1 MPIYEAALSAIEP
14 VAARRDSSMFNMF
27 KSQASL
33 DLTPRNCLAVSLLY
47 CMASD
52 GEIDPEEIGHLM
64 SVLGRNA
71 TRQQLDAV
79 LRYTRSTQPDQFLG
93 EAAAKL
99 RPDQKLCIVLNM
111 IDSAMS
117 DGEAEPGEERLILQF
132 AQAFGLSENELTPHF
147 RTLVAKNDR
156 AVLDR

>member
-1 MPIYEAALSAIEP
+1 
-14 VAARRDSSMFNMF
+14 MFGMF
-27 KSQASL
+27 KSQSSL

-71 TRQQLDAV
+71 TRPQLEAA
-79 LRYTRSTQPDQFLG
+79 LRYARSTPPDQFLA
-93 EAAAKL
+93 EVAPKL
-99 RPDQKLCIVLNM
+99 RPEQKLCIVLNM

-117 DGEAEPGEERLILQF
+117 DGEAEPGEEKLVMQF
-132 AQAFGLSENELTPHF
+132 AQAFGLSESELTPHF

>member
-1 MPIYEAALSAIEP
+1 
-14 VAARRDSSMFNMF
+14 MFGMF
-27 KSQASL
+27 KSQSSL
-33 DLTPRNCLAVSLLY
+33 DLMPRNCLAISLLY

-71 TRQQLDAV
+71 TRPQLEGA
-79 LRYTRSTQPDQFLG
+79 LKYARSIPPDQFLA
-93 EAAAKL
+93 EVAPKL

-117 DGEAEPGEERLILQF
+117 DGEAEPGEERLVMQF

>member
-1 MPIYEAALSAIEP
+1 
-14 VAARRDSSMFNMF
+14 MFGMF
-27 KSQASL
+27 KSQTSL
-33 DLTPRNCLAVSLLY
+33 EFTPRNCLAASLIY
-47 CMASD
+47 CMKAD
-52 GEIDPEEIGHLM
+52 GEIDQEEVGHLM

-79 LRYTRSTQPDQFLG
+79 LRYTRSTPPEQFLA
-93 EAAAKL
+93 EAAPGL
-99 RPDQKLCIVLNM
+99 RPDQRLCIILNM

-117 DGEAEPGEERLILQF
+117 DGETEQGEQRLIMQF
-132 AQAFGLSENELTPHF
+132 ARSFGLTEAELTPHF